1 MLTEIP
7 VVGVIIDLGAG
18 RQTDTRRVGSMK
30 HRSRS
35 RKSNAPMLV
44 TMIFF
49 GMAMVTVSMMI
60 SIGMMVPLMP
70 Y

>member
-1 MLTEIP
+1 
-7 VVGVIIDLGAG
+7 
-18 RQTDTRRVGSMK
+18 MK

-44 TMIFF
+44 TMIAF

-60 SIGMMVPLMP
+60 SIGMMDSLMA